1 MGNIASVAKHLPEE
15 SLEELRSRLTV
26 IGMTVGMTG
35 SQLDV
40 EEFPS
45 LMDDQVQ
52 REAKEPVYGGVAS
65 SR

>member
-1 MGNIASVAKHLPEE
+1 
-15 SLEELRSRLTV
+15 LEELRSRLTV